1 MANTDTGKTPNTAAN
16 AGKVQSLSGGMS
28 KAPMAKGDCAPKALG
43 TPVKGFTGGGV
54 MTSKVGVK
62 F

>member
-1 MANTDTGKTPNTAAN
+1 MNKSTGMTPNLSAN
-16 AGKVQSLSGGMS
+16 NGKVATLSSGNG

-43 TPVKGFTGGGV
+43 TPVKGFTGSGV
-54 MTSKVGVK
+54 RSATVGVK